1 MIVLVCLFVS
11 TIFND
16 GAYNDMS
23 SSSIIKALMM
33 VLYLFM
39 FESLEPVFP
48 FIMFSA
54 KQGKYW
60 YHFYNVFSMTRSLTG
75 D

>member
-1 MIVLVCLFVS
+1 
-11 TIFND
+11 
-16 GAYNDMS
+16 
-23 SSSIIKALMM
+23 M

-60 YHFYNVFSMTRSLTG
+60 YHFYNVFSMTWSLTG